1 MTGSVIEPGVIEPPA
16 GELPVLHLPKH
27 DLFSVRLQR
36 LNALSAGHAL
46 RDYLGFVAA
55 LAEAQDAALVLVRNV
70 PLPDAQSLAR
80 CREHRLPPLGVQGW
94 MRAAQWREVLRD
106 ITRALRSPALPGATR
121 DAAERLLRTDDDGL
135 ERLADTLLSGDYERI
150 DRAFAP
156 FVAAALQVYWLHMAS
171 CLSGTD
177 VAPPETHCLCPVCG
191 SAPVASIVRIGA
203 ADHGLRYLSC
213 SLCGSQWHEVRIKC
227 VYCQSTKGISYY
239 GIEGRSGAV
248 KAECCDACRGYLKIL
263 YMEKDPS
270 VDPVADDIASIDLD
284 VLMAGQDIARSGV
297 NFFMLGGDG

>member
-1 MTGSVIEPGVIEPPA
+1 MTGTVVEPGMIEPPA
-16 GELPVLHLPKH
+16 GELPVLHLPKRS
-27 DLFSVRLQR
+27 LFSERSQR
-36 LNALSAGHAL
+36 LSALSTGHAL
-46 RDYLGFVAA
+46 RDYLRFLAA
-55 LAEAQDAALVLVRNV
+55 LAEAQDAALVLMRNV
-70 PLPDAQSLAR
+70 PLPEAESLAR
-80 CREHRLPPLGVQGW
+80 CRQHQLPPLGVQGW
-94 MRAAQWREVLRD
+94 MRAPEWRAALRD
-106 ITRALRSPALPGATR
+106 ITRALRSPALPSAAR
-121 DAAERLLRTDDDGL
+121 DAAERLLRTDDDEL
-135 ERLADTLLSGDYERI
+135 ERLADTLLSGDYGRI

-171 CLSGTD
+171 GLSGTD
-177 VAPPETHCLCPVCG
+177 VALPETHCLCPVCG

-227 VYCQSTKGISYY
+227 VYCQSTKGIGYY
-239 GIEGRSGAV
+239 GIDGRSGAV

-270 VDPVADDIASIDLD
+270 VEPVADDVASIDLD